1 MTTSSRDALEHPKP
15 HRPLGLAPSNLGS
28 DSSEAPPGWG
38 GEAEEERGEEPAR
51 RGWARGAPGS
61 PQTQRSRT
69 PWLVSGRARR
79 GASPLTACS
88 GAAVPGRPVQRE
100 QQPQRPA
107 RGRAHAARPDGASVA
122 PSLSPFAPHN
132 KLPALRRGGR
142 RWGWGG
148 RRRGGGGRSEE
159 PGARRARKE
168 RAPFPCN
175 LHTLLPASHPPNHP
189 PGHLPRRG
197 RAVRAD
203 PAGGK

>member
-1 MTTSSRDALEHPKP
+1 MGKRSPGVSQNAAIADA
-15 HRPLGLAPSNLGS
+15 R
-28 DSSEAPPGWG
+28 
-38 GEAEEERGEEPAR
+38 
-51 RGWARGAPGS
+51 
-61 PQTQRSRT
+61 
-69 PWLVSGRARR
+69 LVSGRVWR

-88 GAAVPGRPVQRE
+88 GAAVPGRPAQRE
-100 QQPQRPA
+100 QQPQRPT

-142 RWGWGG
+142 RWGRGG

-168 RAPFPCN
+168 RAPLLCN
-175 LHTLLPASHPPNHP
+175 LHALLLASHPPRQP

-197 RAVRAD
+197 RGVRAD